1 MSKPQSPCYKCSDR
15 NLGCHATCDKYIKFR
30 KDCDEYNQMIK
41 DIKYKEDMTYSA
53 SNAVRRHVKSMRT
66 KK

>member
-1 MSKPQSPCYKCSDR
+1 MSKPQSPCYKCPDR
-15 NLGCHATCDKYIKFR
+15 NPGCHATCDKYIKFR

-41 DIKYKEDMTYSA
+41 DIKYKEDMIYSA
-53 SNAVRRHVKSMRT
+53 SNAVRRRVKSMRT